1 MPVDEQPQKTI
12 ISRTR
17 FLVVDPQPAVAEALK
32 RFLISEG
39 SPAVHVAA
47 TPVFALRILQD
58 RRTPVDCVICAHE
71 PETISGVEFLTNLR
85 AGRWGGL
92 SLQHVNFILM
102 MGKRDSA
109 VMKVADSVKVTG
121 YILGGLGKENV
132 RQSIVTAL
140 DPHGAALV
148 QPNFKIAHL
157 RASETDLV
165 VAPFPPSFGHLR
177 AEKQQQALQA
187 VAVAAQ
193 KQNLNGAVVAI
204 YAKENGAAGFV
215 APAAFERFLSRLTVD
230 SVGKML
236 NRDIHVEWI
245 DGDPTV
251 SAEAADAE
259 DAPLELLPLFDEEE
273 EEKEKASDRRRM
285 APKTEKPRARGLTD
299 DDIRGVAT
307 AFKDMGA
314 GEFVEKF
321 VRHQTILW
329 QGQAQSLTP
338 TMREFYVSID
348 LLRKEFFPGVEMRG
362 SQRAFQS
369 LTHMLDQL
377 MLRSLPF
384 LPLDGLPASL
394 NLNVH
399 SILTQTFQNALKNTS
414 AELLTF
420 EIPQPMIASHFEEFK
435 KARDLI
441 YSRGGRIAVDQ
452 IFPDTMGALDLKLV
466 GPNIAKVHWKGDL
479 KSFLPAHRDFV
490 KQTLDR
496 GIAMVMS
503 RVDDP
508 AALEIAQEFGIQNF
522 QGFLIDEMPEAKAD
536 SGQK

>member
-1 MPVDEQPQKTI
+1 MPVDEKPQKTI
-12 ISRTR
+12 IGQTR
-17 FLVVDPQPAVAEALK
+17 FLVVDPQPAVGEALK
-32 RFLISEG
+32 RFLTSEG
-39 SPAVHVAA
+39 SPAVHVATA
-47 TPVFALRILQD
+47 PVFALRILQD
-58 RRTPVDCVICAHE
+58 RRTPVDCVICAHK
-71 PETISGVEFLTNLR
+71 PDTISGVEFLTNLR

-102 MGKRDSA
+102 MAARDSV

-121 YILGGLGKENV
+121 YIIGALGKENV
-132 RQSIVTAL
+132 RQSIVKAL
-140 DPHGAALV
+140 DPLGTALV

-157 RASETDLV
+157 RASETDVL
-165 VAPFPPSFGHLR
+165 VAPFPPSFGHWR
-177 AEKQQQALQA
+177 TEKQQQALQA

-193 KQNLNGAVVAI
+193 KQNLNGTVIAI
-204 YAKENGAAGFV
+204 YAKENGEAGFV
-215 APAAFERFLSRLTVD
+215 APAAFDRFLSRLTVE

-236 NRDIHVEWI
+236 NRDIHVAWI
-245 DGDPTV
+245 DGDPT
-251 SAEAADAE
+251 AGPDAADAE

-273 EEKEKASDRRRM
+273 EEKVSDRRRM

-299 DDIRGVAT
+299 EDIRGVAT

-329 QGQAQSLTP
+329 QGQSQSLTP

-384 LPLDGLPASL
+384 LPLDGLPCSL

-399 SILTQTFQNALKNTS
+399 SILTQTFQAALKNTS

-452 IFPDTMGALDLKLV
+452 IFPDTMGSLDLKQV

-479 KSFLPAHRDFV
+479 KSFLPSHRDFV

-536 SGQK
+536 GGQK